1 MLNYQRDIDM
11 HFVEENSKDGIFEE
25 SKVSIVLVSV
35 RVDGSMKV
43 CDGQHTIAILKSVDI
58 QQLNVSLDMDLLN
71 KKRMIGL
78 VMRIPKDVDNQESAH

>member
-1 MLNYQRDIDM
+1 MKLKLKEALKETEEKIEKKIERKRVPIDKLDSMLNYQRDIDM

-43 CDGQHTIAILKSVDI
+43 CDGQHTIAILK
-58 QQLNVSLDMDLLN
+58 
-71 KKRMIGL
+71 
-78 VMRIPKDVDNQESAH
+78 